1 MHYAKR
7 IATAAIVLAVSAT
20 GASAAC
26 LQNEYSFDPGDAE
39 TVDVVVERLRGE
51 VTAKGFRAANVPVAR
66 PRQNEEVTDVRFMKI
81 EGGRPVAVSCR
92 VIGREGAYLRHTC
105 CYYQD

>member
-7 IATAAIVLAVSAT
+7 IATAAIAVAVSAT
-20 GASAAC
+20 TASATC
-26 LQNEYSFDPGDAE
+26 LQNYYTFDPGDAE
-39 TVDVVVERLRGE
+39 TVEIVIERLRGE
-51 VTAKGFRAANVPVAR
+51 VTAKGFRPTNVPEAR
-66 PRQNEEVTDVRFMKI
+66 QRQGEEITDMRFMKI

-105 CYYQD
+105 CHYQD